1 MVLELTF
8 QPQVRDTHSM
18 LKNIFFILLCV
29 VLVVIA
35 FGAFQF
41 LGSYA
46 FVIMLII
53 VIALFF
59 TKIGKPKFNKK

>member
-1 MVLELTF
+1 MY
-8 QPQVRDTHSM
+8 SM
-18 LKNIFFILLCV
+18 LKNIFLILLCAA
-29 VLVVIA
+29 LVAIV

>member
-1 MVLELTF
+1 
-8 QPQVRDTHSM
+8 M
-18 LKNIFFILLCV
+18 LKNIFFILLCAA
-29 VLVVIA
+29 LVAIV

-41 LGSYA
+41 LGRYA